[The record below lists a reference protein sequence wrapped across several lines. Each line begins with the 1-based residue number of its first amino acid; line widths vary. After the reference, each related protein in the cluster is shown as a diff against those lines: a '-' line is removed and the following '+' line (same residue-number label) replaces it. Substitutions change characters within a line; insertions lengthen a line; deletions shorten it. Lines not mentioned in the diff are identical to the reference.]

1 MPAKVKTMAASAKTT
16 SHLDPPTN
24 GQAVV
29 YLTGLLEV
37 FFSES
42 LILATVSDNSVRYQ
56 AINVVKRSKTNING
70 QKSETQTKTV
80 GK

>member
-1 MPAKVKTMAASAKTT
+1 MMNMMMMIYTVEHG
-16 SHLDPPTN
+16 HLDPPAN

-37 FFSES
+37 FISEP

-56 AINVVKRSKTNING
+56 AI
-70 QKSETQTKTV
+70 
-80 GK
+80 